1 MAHAIPMVHDA
12 DPRAVILE
20 ECAAHMQ
27 GVTILGA
34 RVLVGVYVPPEAT
47 KGGIILTTNSR
58 TESNYQGKVG
68 LVLALGPIAFQD
80 DQTHRF
86 GEIKPKVGDWIVFNV
101 GDTFGL
107 ELGKR
112 RARNIEDVDVHM
124 IITDPDSIR

>member
-1 MAHAIPMVHDA
+1 MAQAISMVHLA
-12 DPRAVILE
+12 DPRTMITE
-20 ECAAHMQ
+20 ECAPFME
-27 GVTILGA
+27 GLSVLGA
-34 RVLVGVYVPPEAT
+34 RVLVAVYVPPEST
-47 KGGIILTTNSR
+47 KGGIILTTNIR

-68 LVLALGPIAFQD
+68 LILALGPIAFQD
-80 DQTHRF
+80 DPTHRF
-86 GEIKPKVGDWIVFNV
+86 GSHTPKVGDWVVFNV